1 MCVHLIKVKIL
12 NNTTV
17 LLSGIRYQVLHKRF
31 WNVIHIPGRIWNWKP
46 ISCLCLL
53 CKKKTNIPNLGFINQ
68 IWFSI
73 FAYNL
78 NVNPIQDG
86 GRQKVFPP
94 VTSTDTE
101 INPQNFLTFSF
112 NSYATLAQ
120 NFKFVPSTSLKLLNL
135 NQNHPSRKVTFL
147 VTSSKISPCL
157 L

>member
-1 MCVHLIKVKIL
+1 MLTL
-12 NNTTV
+12 FRM
-17 LLSGIRYQVLHKRF
+17 G
-31 WNVIHIPGRIWNWKP
+31 GG
-46 ISCLCLL
+46 
-53 CKKKTNIPNLGFINQ
+53 KKALPDS
-68 IWFSI
+68 FS
-73 FAYNL
+73 
-78 NVNPIQDG
+78 
-86 GRQKVFPP
+86 P
-94 VTSTDTE
+94 VTSTDIE